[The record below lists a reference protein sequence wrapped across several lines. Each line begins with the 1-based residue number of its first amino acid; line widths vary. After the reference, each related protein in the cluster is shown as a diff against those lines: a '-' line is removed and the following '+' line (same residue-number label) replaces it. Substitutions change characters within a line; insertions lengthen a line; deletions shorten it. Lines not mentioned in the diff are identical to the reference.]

1 VYEDHITRVN
11 LMVFNFTETY
21 ISVLNMTRFP
31 LGNDPVLVPFL
42 VSEKGLAATVYT
54 FNKNVT

>member
-1 VYEDHITRVN
+1 
-11 LMVFNFTETY
+11 
-21 ISVLNMTRFP
+21 MTRFP